1 MTHGSRDASALADA
15 RAILFD
21 LDGVLTPTAEVH
33 MRAWAR
39 LFAPVLEAHGAA
51 PYEDADYFA
60 HIDGKPRYD
69 GVRSMLAARGIQLPE
84 GEPGDSPDAETVH
97 GLGNRKDAAFTAEID
112 EHGVAPYPGSV
123 AFLDAAEAAGL
134 DVAVVTSSRNG
145 RRVLAAAGLADRFEV
160 VVDGI
165 HAADQHLAGKPS
177 PATYL
182 EGARLLGRAA
192 NECVVVEDAHSGVE
206 AGAAGGFALTVGV
219 DRGAGAASLLEHGAD
234 VVVDD
239 LAELI
244 DALPSAADPTG
255 GAA

>member
-1 MTHGSRDASALADA
+1 MIHGSLDASALTDA

-39 LFAPVLEAHGAA
+39 LFTPVLAAHGVA
-51 PYEDADYFA
+51 PYTDDDYFA

-69 GVRSMLAARGIQLPE
+69 GVRSMLDARGIALPE
-84 GEPGDSPDAETVH
+84 GETTDAPEVDTVH
-97 GLGNRKDAAFTAEID
+97 GLGNRKDLAFTAEVD
-112 EHGVAPYPGSV
+112 EHGVQPYPGSV

-134 DVAVVTSSRNG
+134 QVAVVTSSRNG
-145 RRVLAAAGLADRFEV
+145 RRVLAAAGLSPRFAV

-165 HAADQHLAGKPS
+165 HAADHHLAGKPS

-182 EGARLLGRAA
+182 EGAQLLGRTAQQ
-192 NECVVVEDAHSGVE
+192 CVVVEDAHSGVA
-206 AGAAGGFALTVGV
+206 AGRAGGFLLTVGV

-244 DALPSAADPTG
+244 DSLPG